1 MIIPTPMKP
10 LGRRGLS
17 KRASKVTQNE
27 SDIGWNGFNPL
38 INFQFSSFW
47 VPTTL
52 RVLRVC

>member
-1 MIIPTPMKP
+1 
-10 LGRRGLS
+10 
-17 KRASKVTQNE
+17 VTQNE